1 MTNRRKEPARPTASF
16 GLVLGRARRKRIVLV
31 NDRVDLLDLFK
42 LILKPTY
49 EVEAFRTGAEALA
62 AIIAN
67 PPDLV
72 ITDWERPEEI
82 DGRELIERL
91 RRVMPDLPVLLV
103 SGYVHILGRPA
114 GVTSCL
120 PLPCNGREL
129 SRAVHALIDG
139 AAPREHKDARQ

>member
-1 MTNRRKEPARPTASF
+1 MTVRSRELARPTPSL

-31 NDRVDLLDLFK
+31 NDRGDLLDLFK

-49 EVEAFRTGAEALA
+49 EVESFLTGAEALA
-62 AIIAN
+62 AIAAR

-72 ITDWERPEEI
+72 ITDWARPEEV
-82 DGRELIERL
+82 DGRELVARL

-103 SGYVHILGRPA
+103 SGYVHSLGCPA

-129 SRAVHALIDG
+129 SRAVHALIGG
-139 AAPREHKDARQ
+139 AAPREHKDTQK